1 MRRLTVAFGWFLVA
15 LIIWLSLTPSPP
27 RIEIGIEQVDKL
39 EHFLAY
45 GSLMFWFAQLY
56 LRTPVRAAYAIGF
69 VAMGIA
75 LEFIQAHVGRDF
87 EVADM
92 VADAIGV
99 AIGWAGA
106 LFVPLRLL
114 GR

>member
-1 MRRLTVAFGWFLVA
+1 MRRLTVGFGWLLVA
-15 LIIWLSLTPSPP
+15 VIIWLSLTPSPP
-27 RIEIGIEQVDKL
+27 SIDIGIAQIDKL
-39 EHFLAY
+39 EHFSAY

-87 EVADM
+87 EIADM
-92 VADAIGV
+92 VADAVGV
-99 AIGWAGA
+99 AIGWAAA
-106 LFVPLRLL
+106 LVVPLRFL